1 MNKTIATLLAA
12 IFLTAC
18 TPTQQACTD
27 DSRAS
32 VSVEVVDGAGADV
45 LTAVVQFDAGSG
57 PEDCDLY
64 DGVHS
69 CGRDIEGEFDI
80 LVSAP
85 DFEDQVVSVTVES
98 DACHVL
104 TQDVRVEMV
113 EVTP

>member
-1 MNKTIATLLAA
+1 MNKTITTLLAA